1 MPQVYQVNSL
11 LSLAFKEYFE
21 MLANSATKTSRFAA
35 KKRTQQLAGDCR
47 FCREEKGKRT
57 ASQQT
62 MPISWQLRKGR
73 GGRRKR
79 VPTEGCFCPNKSC
92 ETELAKLVVRNQIVE
107 RQLQKR
113 VPSIQGA
120 KNVALVP
127 KVLIVR
133 LWVSPF

>member
-11 LSLAFKEYFE
+11 LSLAFKEYLE

-73 GGRRKR
+73 AKEKDPNRRLLLPEKKLRNR
-79 VPTEGCFCPNKSC
+79 VG
-92 ETELAKLVVRNQIVE
+92 
-107 RQLQKR
+107 
-113 VPSIQGA
+113 
-120 KNVALVP
+120 
-127 KVLIVR
+127 
-133 LWVSPF
+133 